1 MATKKSSSTRKKRT
15 SKAARH
21 TEKRDPLL
29 TEVGYVGQPNQRH
42 RGKYFGVGNDHEFIA
57 KLRRDPKECY
67 REMWANHHIIGGA
80 RLVMELLV
88 RSAEWSATPAENSG
102 EAGQEWADWLTGAVG
117 DMETSFDTYTVQSI
131 SMYAYGFSAH
141 EKVLKL
147 RNGASLLPEMDSK
160 FNDGLYGIR
169 ALAPRSQRTIC
180 GWETDQ
186 GTGRILGAYQETDF
200 GKVLIPAERL
210 LILRREDENG
220 NPEGQS
226 LLRNAYVSYTRHKK
240 YSYWLD
246 AKQKRNAAGILQIS
260 LPPHLMSAENA
271 EFVQKYQ
278 DLAEGI
284 AVSDRMGF
292 TFPSKF
298 NPDAN
303 KSDQYQESGYD
314 IELLSGS
321 DDGKSDLLE
330 AMTALDRNIAMSLG
344 ALFLVIGANGSG
356 SHAQSADQT
365 GLFLDNVQSLLEMIA
380 HAFNHQVVAPLF
392 RLNGVAPELIPT
404 WKPHKLK
411 KTSLEQFAEA
421 ARALGG
427 VGLVQTTL
435 DAVNTAH
442 DKLGLPSIEEED
454 FLGEEEI

>member
-1 MATKKSSSTRKKRT
+1 MATKKSTRQRKKQPQKT
-15 SKAARH
+15 Q
-21 TEKRDPLL
+21 KRDPLL

-42 RGKYFGVGNDHEFIA
+42 RGRYFGVGNDHEFIA
-57 KLRRDPKECY
+57 KLNRDPKECY
-67 REMWANHHIIGGA
+67 REMWSNHHIIGGA

-88 RSAEWSATPAENSG
+88 RSAEWVATPVENSG
-102 EAGQEWADWLTGAVG
+102 EAGQEWADWLTGVVA
-117 DMETSFDTYTVQSI
+117 DMETSFDTFAVQCI
-131 SMYAYGFSAH
+131 SMFAYGFSAH

-147 RNGASLLPEMDSK
+147 RNGSSILPEMDSK
-160 FNDGLYGIR
+160 FNDGLFGIR

-186 GTGRILGAYQETDF
+186 GTGRILGAYQEANF
-200 GKVLIPAERL
+200 GKIFIPAERL
-210 LILRREDENG
+210 LVLRREDENG

-260 LPPHLMSAENA
+260 LPPHLMTPENQG
-271 EFVQKYQ
+271 FVSKYQ
-278 DLAEGI
+278 ELAEGI

-303 KSDQYQESGYD
+303 KTDQYQESGYD

-321 DDGKSDLLE
+321 DDGKGDLLE

-380 HAFNHQVVAPLF
+380 HAFNHQVVGPLF
-392 RLNGVAPELIPT
+392 ALNGVPPELVPT
-404 WKPHKLK
+404 WAPQKLK
-411 KTSLEQFAEA
+411 KTSLEQFAES

-427 VGLVQTTL
+427 VGLVQNTL
-435 DAVNTAH
+435 ESINAAH
-442 DKLGLPSIEEED
+442 AKLGLPNIDEED
-454 FLGEEEI
+454 LLSGEDEI